1 MISKKLYNRA
11 NKITIN
17 IDGTDYNIKD
27 CVVGD
32 VVDVMKL
39 EVKYGEAKNK
49 RMSVQE
55 TLINDMKKKYDI
67 F

>member
-1 MISKKLYNRA
+1 MISRKLYNRA

-27 CVVGD
+27 HVGD
-32 VVDVMKL
+32 VVDVIKL

-49 RMSVQE
+49 RLSVQE
-55 TLINDMKKKYDI
+55 TLINDMKKKDDI

>member
-1 MISKKLYNRA
+1 MISRKLYNRA
-11 NKITIN
+11 TKITIN

-27 CVVGD
+27 RVGD
-32 VVDVMKL
+32 VVDVMNL

-55 TLINDMKKKYDI
+55 TLINDMKKKDDI

>member
-1 MISKKLYNRA
+1 MISRKLYNRA

-17 IDGTDYNIKD
+17 IDGTEYNIKD
-27 CVVGD
+27 RIGD

-55 TLINDMKKKYDI
+55 TLINDMKKKDDI

>member
-1 MISKKLYNRA
+1 MISRKLYNRA

-27 CVVGD
+27 RIGD
-32 VVDVMKL
+32 VVDVIKL
-39 EVKYGEAKNK
+39 EVKYGEDKNK

-55 TLINDMKKKYDI
+55 TLINDMKKKDDI

>member
-1 MISKKLYNRA
+1 MISRKLYNRA
-11 NKITIN
+11 TKITIN

-27 CVVGD
+27 RVGD
-32 VVDVMKL
+32 VVDVIKL
-39 EVKYGEAKNK
+39 EVKYGEAENK

-55 TLINDMKKKYDI
+55 TLINDMKKKDDI

>member
-1 MISKKLYNRA
+1 MISRKLYNRA

-27 CVVGD
+27 CVGD
-32 VVDVMKL
+32 VVDVIKL

-55 TLINDMKKKYDI
+55 TLINDMKKKDDI

>member
-1 MISKKLYNRA
+1 MISRKLYNRA

-27 CVVGD
+27 HVGD
-32 VVDVMKL
+32 VVDVIKL

-55 TLINDMKKKYDI
+55 TLINDMKKKDDI

>member
-1 MISKKLYNRA
+1 MISRKLYNRA
-11 NKITIN
+11 TKITIN

-27 CVVGD
+27 HVGD
-32 VVDVMKL
+32 VVDVIKL

-49 RMSVQE
+49 RLSVQE
-55 TLINDMKKKYDI
+55 TLINDMKKKDDI

>member
-1 MISKKLYNRA
+1 MISRKLYNRA

-27 CVVGD
+27 RVGD
-32 VVDVMKL
+32 VVDVIKL
-39 EVKYGEAKNK
+39 EVKYGEAENK

-55 TLINDMKKKYDI
+55 TLINDMKKKDDI

>member
-1 MISKKLYNRA
+1 MISRKLYNRA

-17 IDGTDYNIKD
+17 IDVTDYNIKD
-27 CVVGD
+27 RVGD
-32 VVDVMKL
+32 VVDVMNL

-55 TLINDMKKKYDI
+55 TLINDMKKKDDI

>member
-1 MISKKLYNRA
+1 MISRKLYNRA

-27 CVVGD
+27 RVGD

-55 TLINDMKKKYDI
+55 TLINDMKKKDDI

>member
-27 CVVGD
+27 RVGD
-32 VVDVMKL
+32 VVDVMNL

-55 TLINDMKKKYDI
+55 TLINDMKKKDDI

>member
-1 MISKKLYNRA
+1 MISRKLYNRA

-27 CVVGD
+27 RVGD
-32 VVDVMKL
+32 VVDVIKL
-39 EVKYGEAKNK
+39 EVKYGESKNK

-55 TLINDMKKKYDI
+55 TLINDMKKKDDI

>member
-1 MISKKLYNRA
+1 MISRELYNRA

-27 CVVGD
+27 RVGD
-32 VVDVMKL
+32 VVDVIKL
-39 EVKYGEAKNK
+39 DVKYGEAKNK

-55 TLINDMKKKYDI
+55 TLINDMKKKDDI

>member
-1 MISKKLYNRA
+1 MISRKLYNRA
-11 NKITIN
+11 TKITIN

-27 CVVGD
+27 RVGD
-32 VVDVMKL
+32 VDDVMKL

-55 TLINDMKKKYDI
+55 TLINDMKKKDDI

>member
-1 MISKKLYNRA
+1 MISRKLYNRA

-27 CVVGD
+27 HVGD
-32 VVDVMKL
+32 VVDVIKL
-39 EVKYGEAKNK
+39 EVKYGEAENK

-55 TLINDMKKKYDI
+55 TLINDMKKKDDI

>member
-1 MISKKLYNRA
+1 MISRKLYNRA

-27 CVVGD
+27 RVGD
-32 VVDVMKL
+32 VVDVIKL

-49 RMSVQE
+49 SMSVQE
-55 TLINDMKKKYDI
+55 TLINDMKKKDDI

>member
-1 MISKKLYNRA
+1 MISRKLYNRA

-17 IDGTDYNIKD
+17 IDGTDYNIKER
-27 CVVGD
+27 VGD

-55 TLINDMKKKYDI
+55 TLINDMKKKDDI

>member
-1 MISKKLYNRA
+1 MISRKLYNRA

-27 CVVGD
+27 RVGD
-32 VVDVMKL
+32 VVDVIKL

-55 TLINDMKKKYDI
+55 TLINDMKKKDDI

>member
-1 MISKKLYNRA
+1 MISRKLYNRA

-27 CVVGD
+27 RVGD
-32 VVDVMKL
+32 VADVMQL
-39 EVKYGEAKNK
+39 EVKYGDAKNK
-49 RMSVQE
+49 KLSVQE
-55 TLINDMKKKYDI
+55 TLINDMKKKDDI

>member
-1 MISKKLYNRA
+1 MISRKLYDRA

-27 CVVGD
+27 HVGD
-32 VVDVMKL
+32 VVDVIKL
-39 EVKYGEAKNK
+39 EVKYGEDKNK

-55 TLINDMKKKYDI
+55 TLINDMKKKDDI

>member
-1 MISKKLYNRA
+1 MISRKLYNRA

-17 IDGTDYNIKD
+17 IDGTEYNIKD
-27 CVVGD
+27 RFGD

-55 TLINDMKKKYDI
+55 TLINDMKKKDDI

>member
-1 MISKKLYNRA
+1 MISRKLYNRA

-27 CVVGD
+27 RVGD
-32 VVDVMKL
+32 VVDVIKL
-39 EVKYGEAKNK
+39 EVKYGEDKNK

-55 TLINDMKKKYDI
+55 TLINDMKKKDDI

>member
-27 CVVGD
+27 HVGD
-32 VVDVMKL
+32 VVDVIKL
-39 EVKYGEAKNK
+39 EVKYGEAENK

-55 TLINDMKKKYDI
+55 TLINDMKKKDDI

>member
-27 CVVGD
+27 HVGD
-32 VVDVMKL
+32 VVDVIKL

-55 TLINDMKKKYDI
+55 TLINDMKKKDDI

>member
-1 MISKKLYNRA
+1 MISRKLYNRA

-17 IDGTDYNIKD
+17 IDGTDYNIID
-27 CVVGD
+27 RVGD
-32 VVDVMKL
+32 VVDVIKL

-49 RMSVQE
+49 KLSVQE
-55 TLINDMKKKYDI
+55 TLINDMKKKDDI

>member
-1 MISKKLYNRA
+1 MISRKLYNRA
-11 NKITIN
+11 TKITIN

-27 CVVGD
+27 HVGD
-32 VVDVMKL
+32 VVDVIKL

-55 TLINDMKKKYDI
+55 TLINDMKKKDDI

>member
-1 MISKKLYNRA
+1 MISRKLYNRA

-27 CVVGD
+27 HVGD
-32 VVDVMKL
+32 VVDVNKL
-39 EVKYGEAKNK
+39 EVKYGEAENK

-55 TLINDMKKKYDI
+55 TLINDMKKKDDI

>member
-1 MISKKLYNRA
+1 MISRKLYNRA

-27 CVVGD
+27 RVGD
-32 VVDVMKL
+32 VVDVIKL

-49 RMSVQE
+49 RISVQE
-55 TLINDMKKKYDI
+55 TLINDMKKKDDI

>member
-27 CVVGD
+27 RVGD
-32 VVDVMKL
+32 VVDVIKL

-55 TLINDMKKKYDI
+55 TLINDMKKKDDI

>member
-1 MISKKLYNRA
+1 MISRKLYNRA

-27 CVVGD
+27 RVGD
-32 VVDVMKL
+32 VVDVIKL

-49 RMSVQE
+49 KLSVQE
-55 TLINDMKKKYDI
+55 TLINDMKKKDDI

>member
-27 CVVGD
+27 CVGD
-32 VVDVMKL
+32 VVDVIKL
-39 EVKYGEAKNK
+39 EVKYGEAENK

-55 TLINDMKKKYDI
+55 TLINDMKKKDDI

>member
-1 MISKKLYNRA
+1 MISRKLYNRA

-27 CVVGD
+27 RVGD
-32 VVDVMKL
+32 VADVMQL

-49 RMSVQE
+49 KLPVQE
-55 TLINDMKKKYDI
+55 TLINDMKKKDDI

>member
-1 MISKKLYNRA
+1 MISRKLYNRA

-27 CVVGD
+27 RVGD
-32 VVDVMKL
+32 VVDVIKL

-49 RMSVQE
+49 RMSVKE
-55 TLINDMKKKYDI
+55 TLINDMKKKDDI

>member
-1 MISKKLYNRA
+1 MISRKLYNRA

-27 CVVGD
+27 RVGD
-32 VVDVMKL
+32 VVDVIKL
-39 EVKYGEAKNK
+39 EVKYGETKNK

-55 TLINDMKKKYDI
+55 TLINDMKKKDDI

>member
-1 MISKKLYNRA
+1 MISRKLYNRA

-27 CVVGD
+27 RVGD
-32 VVDVMKL
+32 VVDVIKL
-39 EVKYGEAKNK
+39 EVKYGDAKNK
-49 RMSVQE
+49 KLSVQE
-55 TLINDMKKKYDI
+55 TLINDMKKKDDI

>member
-1 MISKKLYNRA
+1 MISRKLYNRA

-27 CVVGD
+27 RVGD
-32 VVDVMKL
+32 VADVMQL

-49 RMSVQE
+49 RLSVQE
-55 TLINDMKKKYDI
+55 TLRNDMKKKDDI

>member
-1 MISKKLYNRA
+1 MISRKLYNRA

-27 CVVGD
+27 RVGD
-32 VVDVMKL
+32 VVDVIKL

-49 RMSVQE
+49 RMSLQK
-55 TLINDMKKKYDI
+55 TLINDMKKKDDT

>member
-27 CVVGD
+27 RVGD
-32 VVDVMKL
+32 VVDVIKL
-39 EVKYGEAKNK
+39 EVKYGEAENK

-55 TLINDMKKKYDI
+55 TLINDMKKKDDI